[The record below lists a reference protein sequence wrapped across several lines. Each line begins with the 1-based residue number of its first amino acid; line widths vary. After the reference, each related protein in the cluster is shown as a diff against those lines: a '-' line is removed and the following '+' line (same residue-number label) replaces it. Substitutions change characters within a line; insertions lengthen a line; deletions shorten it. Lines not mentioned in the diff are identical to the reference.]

1 MWYYFR
7 YAGLKKNWYVIKFL
21 RGSVFVDTKNSD
33 SVKHGVERAPHRSL
47 MYANG
52 YSDWEMERPWIGVV
66 NAANAI
72 IPGHNHL
79 GKLVEAVKNGVYA
92 AGGLPIEFPT
102 IGVCDGI
109 AMNHRG
115 MKYSLPS
122 RELVKD
128 TIETMTYAHGFDALV
143 MVTNCDKIIPG
154 MAMSA
159 LSLNIPTVILSGGPM
174 LPGYYRGK
182 RADLSGIFEGVGKYI
197 GGEMSEDD
205 MKELEHSVC
214 PTCGSCAGM
223 FTANTM
229 NCVLEAM
236 GLALPG
242 NGTIPAVYSDRVRL
256 AKDTG
261 RAIMKLVERGIKPR
275 DIVSME
281 AIENALAVDMA
292 LGGSTNTCL
301 HIPAIAHYAGFEIPL
316 SKIDEISGRTPH
328 LCSMSPGGAHFIVD
342 LHHAGGIQ
350 ALMSEL
356 LSGGLVSGKPLTVTG
371 EIVSANLKGVE
382 VKDTDVIRPMSDP
395 IHKEGGL
402 AILHGNIAPKGCVV
416 KQGAVLPEMMKHEGP
431 ARVFDGEEAAF
442 KAISSKGINP
452 GDVVVII
459 NEGPKG
465 GPGMREMLLPTA
477 ALAGLGMDSS
487 VALITDGRFSGASR
501 GASIGHV
508 SPEAASG
515 GPIGLV
521 RDGDRIKIDIRERK
535 IELCISDEELA
546 KRASEFRPVLRPTG
560 SDFLERYREFVT
572 SGAEGAIF
580 KEV

>member
-1 MWYYFR
+1 MY
-7 YAGLKKNWYVIKFL
+7 
-21 RGSVFVDTKNSD
+21 TKNSD
-33 SVKHGVERAPHRSL
+33 SVKIGVERAPHRSL
-47 MYANG
+47 LYADG
-52 YSDWEMERPWIGVV
+52 FADWEIERPWVGVV
-66 NAANAI
+66 NSANAI

-79 GKLVEAVKNGVYA
+79 GTLVRAVKDGIYA
-92 AGGLPIEFPT
+92 AGGLPVEFPT

-159 LSLNIPTVILSGGPM
+159 LSLNIPSIILSGGPM
-174 LPGYYRGK
+174 LPGFYKGK
-182 RADLSGIFEGVGKYI
+182 RADLSSIFEGVGKSI
-197 GGEMSEDD
+197 AGEMTEDD
-205 MKELEHSVC
+205 MREMERSVC

-229 NCVLEAM
+229 NCVLEAL

-242 NGTIPAVYSDRVRL
+242 NGAIPAVYSERVRL
-256 AKDTG
+256 AKDAG
-261 RAIMKLVERGIKPR
+261 RAIMNLIERNIRPR
-275 DIVSME
+275 DIVTPE
-281 AIENALAVDMA
+281 AINNALAVDVA

-301 HIPAIAHYAGFEIPL
+301 HIPAIAHHAGFDITL
-316 SKIDEISGRTPH
+316 SRVDEVSRRTPH
-328 LCSMSPGGAHFIVD
+328 LCSMSPAGKHFMVD
-342 LHHAGGIQ
+342 LYHAGGIP
-350 ALMSEL
+350 ALMAQL
-356 LSGGLVSGKPLTVTG
+356 LEGGLVSGRPLTVTG
-371 EIVSANLKGVE
+371 RTVAENLNDVKVLDPEI
-382 VKDTDVIRPMSDP
+382 IRPLSNP
-395 IHKEGGL
+395 VHAEGGL

-416 KQGAVLPEMMKHEGP
+416 KQSAVLPEMMKHEGP

-442 KAISSKGINP
+442 EAISSRKIKP
-452 GDVVVII
+452 GDVIVII

-465 GPGMREMLLPTA
+465 GPGMREMLLPTST
-477 ALAGLGMDSS
+477 LAGLGLDSS

-515 GPIGLV
+515 GPIGLA
-521 RDGDRIKIDIRERK
+521 RDGDIVRIDIAARSV
-535 IELCISDEELA
+535 ELAVSDEELA
-546 KRASEFRPVLRPTG
+546 SRASKNKPALKPTG
-560 SDFLERYREFVT
+560 SPYLERYRENVT

-580 KEV
+580 KGE

>member
-1 MWYYFR
+1 MR
-7 YAGLKKNWYVIKFL
+7 
-21 RGSVFVDTKNSD
+21 TENSD
-33 SVKHGVERAPHRSL
+33 RVKRGLERAPHRSL

-52 YSDWEMERPWIGVV
+52 FADWETDRPWVGVV

-72 IPGHNHL
+72 VPGHNHL
-79 GKLVEAVKNGVYA
+79 GTLVQAVKNGVYA
-92 AGGLPIEFPT
+92 AGGLPLEFPT

-128 TIETMTYAHGFDALV
+128 TIEVMTEAHGFDALV

-159 LSLNIPTVILSGGPM
+159 LSLNIPAVILSGGPM
-174 LPGYYRGK
+174 LPGSYRGR
-182 RADLSGIFEGVGKYI
+182 RADLSSIFEGVGKRI
-197 GGEMSEDD
+197 AGEMSEED
-205 MKELEHSVC
+205 MAEMERSVC

-242 NGTIPAVYSDRVRL
+242 NGTVPAVYSDRVRL
-256 AKDTG
+256 AKDAG
-261 RAIMKLVERGIKPR
+261 RAVMNLFEKNIRPR
-275 DIVSME
+275 DIVTQE
-281 AIENALAVDMA
+281 ALDNALAVDMA

-301 HIPAIAHYAGFEIPL
+301 HIPAIARHAGLDVKL
-316 SKIDEISGRTPH
+316 SRIDEISRRTPH
-328 LCSMSPGGAHFIVD
+328 LCSMSPGGKHFIVD
-342 LHHAGGIQ
+342 LHHAGGIPS
-350 ALMSEL
+350 LMAQLFEGSL
-356 LSGGLVSGKPLTVTG
+356 LSGAPMTATGRTVAENLRDVS
-371 EIVSANLKGVE
+371 
-382 VKDTDVIRPMSDP
+382 VKDSDVIRPLSDP
-395 IHKEGGL
+395 VHPEGGL
-402 AILHGNIAPKGCVV
+402 AILYGNIAPAGSVV
-416 KQGAVLPEMMKHEGP
+416 KQGAVPPGMMRHEGP

-442 KAISSKGINP
+442 EAISRRAINP
-452 GDVVVII
+452 GDVVVIV

-477 ALAGLGMDSS
+477 TLAGLGMDAS

-508 SPEAASG
+508 SPEAAAG
-515 GPIGLV
+515 GPIGLI
-521 RDGDRIKIDIRERK
+521 REGDRIGIDIPGRRV
-535 IELCISDEELA
+535 ELLVPEEELA
-546 KRASEFRPVLRPTG
+546 KRASEPRPALKPAG
-560 SDFLERYREFVT
+560 SAFLERYRDYVS
-572 SGAEGAIF
+572 SGADGAVF
-580 KEV
+580 K

>member
-1 MWYYFR
+1 
-7 YAGLKKNWYVIKFL
+7 
-21 RGSVFVDTKNSD
+21 
-33 SVKHGVERAPHRSL
+33 

-52 YSDWEMERPWIGVV
+52 YADWETERPWVGVV
-66 NAANAI
+66 NSANAI
-72 IPGHNHL
+72 VPGHNHL
-79 GKLVEAVKNGVYA
+79 GALVQAVKSGVYA
-92 AGGLPIEFPT
+92 SGGLPIEFPT

-128 TIETMTYAHGFDALV
+128 TIEVMTEAHGFDALV

-159 LSLNIPTVILSGGPM
+159 LSLNIPTIILSGGPM
-174 LPGYYRGK
+174 LPGHYHGK
-182 RADLSGIFEGVGKYI
+182 RTDLSGIFEGVGKCI
-197 GGEMSEDD
+197 AGEMSADD
-205 MKELEHSVC
+205 MADLERSVC

-229 NCVLEAM
+229 NCVLEAL

-256 AKDTG
+256 AKDAG
-261 RAIMKLVERGIKPR
+261 RAIMRLYEKNIKPR
-275 DIVSME
+275 DIVTAE
-281 AIENALAVDMA
+281 AIDNALAVDVA

-301 HIPAIAHYAGFEIPL
+301 HIPAIAHNAGLGVKL
-316 SKIDEISGRTPH
+316 SRIDEISRRTPH

-342 LHHAGGIQ
+342 LHHAGGIP
-350 ALMSEL
+350 ALMSQL
-356 LSGGLVSGKPLTVTG
+356 LAGGLISGKPMTSTGRTVAQNLDG
-371 EIVSANLKGVE
+371 VSVS
-382 VKDTDVIRPMSDP
+382 DPSVIRPMSDP
-395 IHKEGGL
+395 VHPEGGL
-402 AILHGNIAPKGCVV
+402 AILYGNIAPNGSVV

-431 ARVFDGEEAAF
+431 ARVFDGEEEAF
-442 KAISSKGINP
+442 KAITDRSIKP

-477 ALAGLGMDSS
+477 TLAGLGMDSS

-515 GPIGLV
+515 GPIGLI
-521 RDGDRIKIDIRERK
+521 REGDRIRIDIPARG
-535 IELCISDEELA
+535 IELLVSDDELA
-546 KRASEFRPVLRPTG
+546 RRAHLNRPSLKPAG
-560 SDFLERYREFVT
+560 SRFLERYRDFVT
-572 SGAEGAIF
+572 SGADGAVF
-580 KEV
+580 EEKK